1 MMNTTSLSTLKEG
14 ESCRI
19 VRLDMTGKM
28 RSRLMDLGFIPGAAA
43 ECLHISSGGDPAA
56 YLISGTVIAI
66 RKTDAERI
74 VIMRNGDVPD
84 MFINTLK
91 RRS

>member
-1 MMNTTSLSTLKEG
+1 MNNTMNLSSLREG

-19 VRLDMTGKM
+19 AGLDMTGNM
-28 RSRLMDLGFIPGAAA
+28 RSRLMDLGFTAGALA

-66 RKTDAERI
+66 RKSDADYIKIIR
-74 VIMRNGDVPD
+74 
-84 MFINTLK
+84 
-91 RRS
+91 

>member
-19 VRLDMTGKM
+19 VRL
-28 RSRLMDLGFIPGAAA
+28 MDLGFISGAAA